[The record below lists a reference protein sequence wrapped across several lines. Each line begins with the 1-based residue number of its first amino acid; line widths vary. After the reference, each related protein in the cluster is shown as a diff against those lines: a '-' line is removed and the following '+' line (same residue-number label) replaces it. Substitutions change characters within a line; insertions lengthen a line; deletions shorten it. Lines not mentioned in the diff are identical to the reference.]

1 MAFKAIDR
9 KDTIRVAVSS
19 DPALD
24 KDKCDFEKYNR
35 TFDKS
40 HLSFID
46 GEEPT
51 WFVLGTISYMKFQEI
66 KDRNIKFE
74 VGVLGSQNI
83 KTNIFGLTADALAHS
98 LRKIENGPFDVKL
111 VGGKVSDKTLDDLAA
126 LGVVEELGN
135 IALNL
140 NGFSDDDE
148 KK

>member
-1 MAFKAIDR
+1 MAFKAINRADFV
-9 KDTIRVAVSS
+9 RVAVST

-24 KDKCDFEKYNR
+24 KDKCDFEKYYR

-51 WFVLGTISYMKFQEI
+51 WFVLGTISFMKFQEI

-74 VGVLGSQNI
+74 MGVLGSQNI
-83 KTNIFGLTADALAHS
+83 RTNLFGLSADALAHS
-98 LRKIENGPFDVKL
+98 LRKIENGPFEVKL
-111 VGGKVSDKTLDDLAA
+111 VGGRVSDKTLDQLAA
-126 LGVVEELGN
+126 IGVVEELGN
-135 IALNL
+135 IALDL
-140 NGFSDDDE
+140 NGFSDADE